1 MLLPGALGQPG
12 GLADTAPGGCTTPW
26 GHWAGG
32 FGSHTPGNGQMSFG
46 LALGLSRVAGEEGV
60 LPASQE
66 DECEGKSR
74 RGFL

>member
-1 MLLPGALGQPG
+1 
-12 GLADTAPGGCTTPW
+12 
-26 GHWAGG
+26 
-32 FGSHTPGNGQMSFG
+32 MSFG